1 MCDGQQI
8 ENLLVGEE
16 NEAGGMEKMRGGDS
30 ANPSARFG
38 ADGDDDEP
46 AIGGID
52 DDFIIPNTAETAQP
66 FFSQNGGE
74 YAPTNDMHG
83 GGLAGMLP
91 NTSLNTADMQ
101 PFDGDNLIEA
111 PVQINAINL
120 EYAKT
125 AKNID
130 VRRLKQI
137 IWALLNE
144 DASAPLEDKVT
155 RFRSSLFVSPF
166 QEL

>member
-1 MCDGQQI
+1 M
-8 ENLLVGEE
+8 GEE
-16 NEAGGMEKMRGGDS
+16 NENGMEKLRGVDPARYGGGDI
-30 ANPSARFG
+30 
-38 ADGDDDEP
+38 DDDEP
-46 AIGGID
+46 AIGGVD
-52 DDFIIPNTAETAQP
+52 DDFVIPNTAETAQP

-74 YAPTNDMHG
+74 YAPTNDIG
-83 GGLAGMLP
+83 GGGDAPMLV

-137 IWALLNE
+137 IWALLNDE
-144 DASAPLEDKVT
+144 TNNGQLDDKVT
-155 RFRSSLFVSPF
+155 LIRPPLFFYFCFV
-166 QEL
+166 

>member
-1 MCDGQQI
+1 M
-8 ENLLVGEE
+8 GEE
-16 NEAGGMEKMRGGDS
+16 NENGLEKLRGGE
-30 ANPSARFG
+30 AARYNG
-38 ADGDDDEP
+38 DGDDDEP
-46 AIGGID
+46 AIGGVD
-52 DDFIIPNTAETAQP
+52 DDFVIPNTAETAQP

-74 YAPTNDMHG
+74 FAPTNDG
-83 GGLAGMLP
+83 GVVGDAPMLA

-137 IWALLNE
+137 IWALLN
-144 DASAPLEDKVT
+144 DDTTGDKVAI
-155 RFRSSLFVSPF
+155 FRPASFLFYVSF
-166 QEL
+166 R